1 MAKMVA
7 PMLEAMLKN
16 PFRIIFTSRGDV
28 EDVKF
33 PPGNAGEHEQ
43 EHRRPDGKHFLADW
57 IKQIGLISL
66 FPEGPITPG
75 QSWMHET
82 TMKNPLLGNQAIKTT
97 FRYAGTETRDA
108 RPLEKIDLTMSWKP
122 EGKKQEGEKKDAEK
136 KAETTRLTI
145 SEGKGVLLFDNSE
158 GRVVESTMEMRM
170 KIDMAVMGQKVTQD
184 LNMKMHMSPLP
195 AESVPAPSAKE
206 KIKRQDA
213 ASTTTATTGELM
225 SVAFRGAK
233 GDTHC
238 TRTRAADVGVPAL
251 AGILHA
257 SNPGSNSQPQFCRER
272 TPWRSGSAE
281 RHGVRSLQDN
291 RRIVTRTWMNWTMPE
306 SW

>member
-1 MAKMVA
+1 MVMSTKMIMDWAWKVDSVDAQSVITLDQKIERIQMKIQSAQGVMLEYDSAAGKEPEGMAKMVA

-28 EDVKF
+28 KDVKF
-33 PPGNAGEHEQ
+33 PPGMLESMNKSTGGQ
-43 EHRRPDGKHFLADW
+43 MGNIFSADW

-145 SEGKGVLLFDNSE
+145 SEGKGVLLFDNSA

-206 KIKRQDA
+206 K
-213 ASTTTATTGELM
+213 
-225 SVAFRGAK
+225 
-233 GDTHC
+233 
-238 TRTRAADVGVPAL
+238 
-251 AGILHA
+251 
-257 SNPGSNSQPQFCRER
+257 
-272 TPWRSGSAE
+272 
-281 RHGVRSLQDN
+281 
-291 RRIVTRTWMNWTMPE
+291 
-306 SW
+306 